1 MIEPGSFRD
10 PTSRVFYD
18 GDRVLR
24 GLSSDTAE
32 IDASVRT
39 GGLMAT
45 LVSEGM
51 FVDNW
56 TVDDVLPPAG
66 VPSAT
71 VVESARIPL
80 VSYPSEWSFSMLR
93 DAALTTLDANLLCLE
108 QGFILKD
115 ASAFNVLF
123 RGVTPVIVDVTSV
136 DVFGEEGTW
145 AAYGQFCDHFLA
157 PLMFEAFCG
166 IPFRRV
172 LHSQTD
178 GLPIE
183 DLNRLLRG
191 RSALHRGVLSHV
203 RLRSY
208 LEGRSAGMDTDKR
221 RDVAKVVLPK
231 AAVAR
236 TIRKMRKLVSSLE
249 SSAPSTW
256 ADYEAALPYEEV
268 SSQAKAEFATSAAVA
283 TKSHSLAV
291 DVGANVGRFTMIL
304 TEHFDSVVGLDSDSG
319 TVDALYTLL
328 ATSDTKNLTPL
339 VVDITN
345 PTPSFGW
352 RGVERSAFTERVQ
365 PDFTMWLAVMHH
377 LCLGIGIPLEQMVA
391 QIFGF
396 SREAVVEFVSRDDP
410 MAQRIS
416 ASRTTALA
424 PYSRDLFE
432 EYVSSH
438 GRIVERHE
446 LTTTRTLYH
455 VATS

>member
-24 GLSSDTAE
+24 GLSSDMAE
-32 IDASVRT
+32 SDASVRK

-51 FVDNW
+51 FVDSW
-56 TVDDVLPPAG
+56 VVDDVLPPAG

-71 VVESARIPL
+71 VVESARVPL

-172 LHSQTD
+172 LHSETD
-178 GLPIE
+178 GLPIG

-208 LEGRSAGMDTDKR
+208 LGDWCGMG
-221 RDVAKVVLPK
+221 
-231 AAVAR
+231 AV
-236 TIRKMRKLVSSLE
+236 
-249 SSAPSTW
+249 
-256 ADYEAALPYEEV
+256 
-268 SSQAKAEFATSAAVA
+268 
-283 TKSHSLAV
+283 
-291 DVGANVGRFTMIL
+291 
-304 TEHFDSVVGLDSDSG
+304 
-319 TVDALYTLL
+319 
-328 ATSDTKNLTPL
+328 
-339 VVDITN
+339 
-345 PTPSFGW
+345 
-352 RGVERSAFTERVQ
+352 
-365 PDFTMWLAVMHH
+365 
-377 LCLGIGIPLEQMVA
+377 
-391 QIFGF
+391 
-396 SREAVVEFVSRDDP
+396 
-410 MAQRIS
+410 
-416 ASRTTALA
+416 
-424 PYSRDLFE
+424 
-432 EYVSSH
+432 
-438 GRIVERHE
+438 
-446 LTTTRTLYH
+446 
-455 VATS
+455 